1 MLATVCYAGD
11 MAEANEAAQETE
23 VEQMPFSA
31 EEWAQ
36 TPQAVQEFVLTLVAR
51 VHALEAEVADL
62 REQVN
67 RNSHN
72 SSQPPSSDGPQVPPK
87 PGGQAKSR
95 RKRGGQ
101 KGHPGHRRE
110 LVPVEQVKESH
121 DVKPDMCRQCE
132 HQLEGVDPE
141 PYRHQVTEIPPLVAE
156 VIEYRLH
163 TLTCSACGTE
173 TRAELPDGVPQGVFG
188 ARLQAMVSLLSGQ
201 YHLSKRD
208 IKGIMAD
215 FFQADMSLG
224 AVPALERR
232 TSQATSQPVDEAQ
245 AYVRSQPVAHL
256 DETGWRQANQKAWLW
271 VAATC
276 LVTVFL
282 IRLSRGSQVAKE
294 MLGETFQGIV
304 VSDRWSAYNWL
315 STLLRQLCWAHL
327 LRDFQAFVER
337 GGTSQSIGE
346 ALLTQAE
353 LMFQWWHQVRDGT
366 MSRTIFQENM
376 PSVQHKVGELLRQ
389 GTDCDH
395 QRTAGTCRDILKR
408 EDALWTFVHVEG
420 VEPTNNLG
428 ERQVRPAVLWRKRSF
443 GTQSQAGSR
452 FAERIMTVVATC
464 KQQHRNALD
473 YLTQACDAA
482 NRGQQAPSLLP
493 GDAIIGG

>member
-1 MLATVCYAGD
+1 

-23 VEQMPFSA
+23 LQQMPFSA

-51 VHALEAEVADL
+51 VQALEAEVADL
-62 REQVN
+62 REQVS

-87 PGGQAKSR
+87 PHRQAKKSG

-101 KGHPGHRRE
+101 TGHPGNRRQ
-110 LVPVEQVKESH
+110 LVPVEQVKGLH
-121 DVKPDMCRQCE
+121 DVKPDTCRQCGHE
-132 HQLEGVDPE
+132 LEGVDPE
-141 PYRHQVTEIPPLVAE
+141 PYRHQVTEIPPVVAE
-156 VIEYRLH
+156 VIEYRIH
-163 TLTCSACGTE
+163 TLTCPGCGAK
-173 TRAELPDGVPQGVFG
+173 TRAELPDGVPQGAFG
-188 ARLQAMVSLLSGQ
+188 PRLHAMVSLLSGR

-215 FFQADMSLG
+215 FFQAGMSLG

-232 TSQATSQPVDEAQ
+232 TSQAISQPVDEAQ
-245 AYVRSQPVAHL
+245 AYVRSQSVAHL
-256 DETGWRQANQKAWLW
+256 DETGWRQASQKAWLW
-271 VAATC
+271 VAATS

-294 MLGETFQGIV
+294 ILGETFQGIV

-337 GGTSQSIGE
+337 GGASQSIGE
-346 ALLTQAE
+346 TLLTQAE

-366 MSRTIFQENM
+366 MSRTTFQENM
-376 PSVQHKVGELLRQ
+376 QSVQHKVGELLRQ

-428 ERQVRPAVLWRKRSF
+428 ERQVRPAVLWRNRSF

-464 KQQHRNALD
+464 KQQQRNVLD
-473 YLTQACDAA
+473 YLTQACDAS

-493 GDAIIGG
+493 DYVMIEG

>member
-1 MLATVCYAGD
+1 MTQS
-11 MAEANEAAQETE
+11 NETAHGTDS
-23 VEQMPFSA
+23 EQMPFSA

-36 TPQAVQEFVLTLVAR
+36 TPQAIQAFVLSLV
-51 VHALEAEVADL
+51 VQVQALEAEIASL

-87 PGGQAKSR
+87 PRRQTKSG

-101 KGHPGHRRE
+101 KGHPGSQRK
-110 LVPVEQVKESH
+110 LVPVEQVKEVH
-121 DVKPDMCRQCE
+121 DVKPDKCRRCGHE
-132 HQLEGVDPE
+132 LEGTDPC
-141 PYRHQVTEIPPLVAE
+141 PYRHQVTEIPPVVAE
-156 VIEYRLH
+156 VTEYRIH
-163 TLTCSACGTE
+163 TVACSACGTE
-173 TRAELPDGVPQGVFG
+173 TRAELPDGVPQGAFG
-188 ARLQAMVSLLSGQ
+188 PRLQAMVSLLSGQ
-201 YHLSKRD
+201 YHLSKRETT
-208 IKGIMAD
+208 GVMAD
-215 FFQADMSLG
+215 FFQADVGLG
-224 AVPALERR
+224 TVPALEQR
-232 TSQATSQPVDEAQ
+232 TSDAISQPVDEAR
-245 AYVRSQPVAHL
+245 AYVRSQSVAHL
-256 DETGWRQANQKAWLW
+256 DETGWREANQKAWLW
-271 VAATC
+271 VAATT

-294 MLGETFQGIV
+294 ILGETFPGIV

-337 GGTSQSIGE
+337 GGASQPRGE

-366 MSRTIFQENM
+366 MSRTTFQEKM
-376 PSVQHKVGELLRQ
+376 QPVQQKVGELLRQ
-389 GTDCDH
+389 GTACDH

-408 EDALWTFVHVEG
+408 EEALWTFVHVEG

-428 ERQVRPAVLWRKRSF
+428 ERQVRPGVLWRNSSF
-443 GTQSQAGSR
+443 GTQSKAGSR

-464 KQQHRNALD
+464 KQQHRNVLD
-473 YLTQACDAA
+473 YVTEACDAA

-493 GDAIIGG
+493 AL